1 MRHNYLKVPLGIE
14 TKNEANLKEM
24 AQILDSLNKYV
35 PVQCNDSTAEGG
47 ILVPRVIFGDQLT
60 VARIRG
66 AAVLRSYHST
76 VEEKLKGFVGTISDW
91 HARLCLVTVSIKLSK
106 YPLIIIHCLYTTDP
120 CKSTLLIQVCW

>member
-1 MRHNYLKVPLGIE
+1 MHNYLKVPLGIE

-35 PVQCNDSTAEGG
+35 PVHCNNSTVEAR
-47 ILVPRVIFGDQLT
+47 ILVPQVVFGDQLT

-76 VEEKLKGFVGTISDW
+76 VEEKLEGFVGTISDW
-91 HARLCLVTVSIKLSK
+91 HARLCLVMVSIKLSK
-106 YPLIIIHCLYTTDP
+106 YPLLNQCFLCTTDP